1 MNGMDG
7 MDAASHLALVDKN
20 AGAQQMIPGTT
31 PTILC
36 CMCGVPMVWNQVR
49 RDKRRPPRNS
59 HPLCAPVFPTAL
71 GRTERS
77 GTEPRFP
84 PGQHVRQLHQD
95 SRRHHRG
102 HSEAMPYAK
111 LPCVRQVAQPAK
123 AVGRLPA

>member
-49 RDKRRPPRNS
+49 EKRRPPQNCQ
-59 HPLCAPVFPTAL
+59 PPAVCARYPRVP
-71 GRTERS
+71 
-77 GTEPRFP
+77 EPH
-84 PGQHVRQLHQD
+84 GKVWH
-95 SRRHHRG
+95 
-102 HSEAMPYAK
+102 
-111 LPCVRQVAQPAK
+111 
-123 AVGRLPA
+123 